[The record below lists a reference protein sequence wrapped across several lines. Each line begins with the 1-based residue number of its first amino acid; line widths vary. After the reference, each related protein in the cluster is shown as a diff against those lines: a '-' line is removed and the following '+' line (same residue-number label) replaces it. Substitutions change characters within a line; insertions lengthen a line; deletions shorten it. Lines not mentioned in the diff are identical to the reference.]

1 MKKYLFV
8 LLIVSLLAFGCS
20 KTTPI
25 EPEPRPKPTQFT
37 LYVNNDTY
45 YDVGIKVNGNY
56 VGLCSAY
63 TTQNMGIY
71 SCSQSTHLEALDYDY
86 NYYWE
91 RYVDTSSTTQFTWRL
106 TY

>member
-8 LLIVSLLAFGCS
+8 LLIISLLVFGCS
-20 KTTPI
+20 KTIPTELI
-25 EPEPRPKPTQFT
+25 EPEPTRFT

-45 YDVGIKVNGNY
+45 YDVGIRVNGNY
-56 VGLCSAY
+56 IGLCSAY
-63 TTQNMGIY
+63 TTQNMGIH
-71 SCSQSTHLEALDYDY
+71 SCSQSTHLEALEYDY

-91 RYVDTSSTTQFTWRL
+91 RYVNTSNTTQFTWKL